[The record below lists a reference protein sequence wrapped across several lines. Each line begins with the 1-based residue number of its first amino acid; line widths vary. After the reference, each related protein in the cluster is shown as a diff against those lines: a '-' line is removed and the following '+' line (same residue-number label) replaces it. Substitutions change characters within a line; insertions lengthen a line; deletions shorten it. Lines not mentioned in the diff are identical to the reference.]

1 MKCLERGPTGR
12 EVSDEEGRDWAS
24 SLHVAH
30 INVQSLKNKVNEL
43 EAFLIGQVPLTE
55 VLCITEHWLRSA
67 QQVDSINLDCFSVA
81 SCFCRTQLRC
91 GGSMIFV
98 REGLNYVKL
107 SHVDHLSVELHCEI
121 SAVRLV
127 NLNVTVY
134 CFYRSPNGNFGT
146 FLDILEQVLEAK
158 ESKGN
163 IIICGDFNVRFN
175 LGDSHSALL
184 CDLLNCHGYKRTIEG
199 GTRYNNCLDNI
210 FINFNHNSYRSGN
223 LEALLSDH
231 CCQVLDISVE
241 SRVPNQEMKICQP
254 LTTIGK
260 FHFFNR
266 VANVDWGFIDD
277 TSLDVH
283 IKFSLFINML
293 ADAVDSSFPIK
304 RIVCKREHSPR
315 VLWYNDSLREQRELL
330 GLLYSAYKCNRTEA
344 NLATYKHYRNKY
356 KRSIRE
362 AKVAANDSYISR
374 SNVTSR
380 AVWGLINA
388 HRACSAG
395 QKPVNIDPNEL
406 NSAFVGVADEVA
418 GRLPQSDLDPLQFL
432 NLPQI
437 AGEFHFK
444 EATFNDI
451 RDIIY
456 SLKKSNCADIY
467 GFNITL
473 LRKVSE
479 IVLIPL
485 TKLINQCVR
494 VGIFPDSLKVASIIP
509 IYKKGDRSDPLNY
522 RPISILPIISK
533 VIEKFLTI
541 QIVEYFEMEH
551 LLTSS
556 QYGFRPGRSTQDAIL
571 DYVDQTLSC
580 FENKRYSA
588 AVFCDLTKAFDCVS
602 HYILI
607 EKLRAYGFGRPAL
620 DLMSSYLSGRSQ
632 MVKLKDCRSGMLP
645 VLSGVPQG
653 SVLGPV
659 LFLAYIN
666 DMDRSLTDS
675 HAILYADDTTL
686 MISCDS
692 PGDALDRGNELLSRA
707 ELWFTANKL
716 ALNRTK
722 TSTLVSALGDMSGV
736 GDNCPVKFLG
746 VHLDSDLSWRS
757 HGDNLANSL
766 TSICYALRQLAN
778 RVSTA
783 VLRTAYFALFHS
795 RLSYAL
801 LAWGHSAI
809 RHRVFG
815 LQRRA
820 IRIVGGVSYRS
831 ECRDLF
837 RSLNILT
844 LPSEYALQCIMHVK
858 LHMDRYETHMFR
870 HNHDTR
876 YKDYLVKPFTRLSR
890 GQTGTSFFGVELFNS
905 LPCEIKSLPM
915 KPFKRRIAAYLVR
928 GAFYSFEEIAS
939 DLKPGSLNCSLSSVD
954 VFDLVR
960 PL

>member
-1 MKCLERGPTGR
+1 MGR
-12 EVSDEEGRDWAS
+12 EVSDEEDHDWAS

-43 EAFLIGQVPLTE
+43 EAFLIGQVPHTG
-55 VLCITEHWLRSA
+55 VLCITEHWLQSA
-67 QQVDSINLDCFSVA
+67 DQVDSINLDCFSVA

-98 REGLNYVKL
+98 REGLDYVKL
-107 SHVDHLSVELHCEI
+107 SHVDHLSVELHCEM

-134 CFYRSPNGNFGT
+134 CLYRSPNGSFST

-158 ESKGN
+158 ESRGN
-163 IIICGDFNVRFN
+163 VIICGDFNVKFN
-175 LGDSHSALL
+175 LGDSHTALL
-184 CDLLNCHGYKRTIEG
+184 CDLLNSYGYKRTIKG

-210 FINFNHNSYRSGN
+210 FINFNHNSYRSDN

-231 CCQVLDISVE
+231 SCQVLHISVE
-241 SRVPNQEMKICQP
+241 GCESNRELKTCRP
-254 LTTIGK
+254 LTAIGK

-266 VANVDWGFIDD
+266 VADMDWGFVDD
-277 TSLDVH
+277 ASLDVH
-283 IKFSLFINML
+283 VKFSVFINML

-304 RIVCKREHSPR
+304 KIACKRERSPR
-315 VLWYNDSLREQRELL
+315 VLWYNDQLRERREIL
-330 GLLYSAYKCNRTEA
+330 GLLYSAYRNNRTEA
-344 NLATYKHYRNKY
+344 NLAAYKHYRNHY
-356 KRSIRE
+356 KKSIRD
-362 AKVAANDSYISR
+362 AKVAANDSYIGR

-388 HRACSAG
+388 HRACSAS
-395 QKPVNIDPNEL
+395 QKPVNIDPNKL

-418 GRLPQSDLDPLQFL
+418 GRLPQSDLDPLQSL
-432 NLPQI
+432 NLIQI
-437 AGEFHFK
+437 AGEFHFR
-444 EATFNDI
+444 EATFNGI

-467 GFNITL
+467 GFNTTL
-473 LRKVSE
+473 LRTVLE

-494 VGIFPDSLKVASIIP
+494 VGIFPDSLKVASVIP

-541 QIVEYFEMEH
+541 QIVEYFEAQH
-551 LLTSS
+551 LLTSR

-580 FENKRYSA
+580 FENKRYSV

-607 EKLRAYGFGRPAL
+607 EKLRAYGFGLPAL
-620 DLMSSYLSGRSQ
+620 ELMSSYLSGRSQ
-632 MVKLKDCRSGMLP
+632 MVKLKDRRSGMLP

-653 SVLGPV
+653 SILGPV

-666 DMDRSLTDS
+666 DMDGSLTDS
-675 HAILYADDTTL
+675 HAIFYADDTTL
-686 MISCDS
+686 MLSCDNL
-692 PGDALDRGNELLSRA
+692 GDALDRSSELLSRA

-716 ALNRTK
+716 ALNRAK
-722 TSTLVSALGDMSGV
+722 TSTLVSTLRDVSGV
-736 GDNCPVKFLG
+736 EGNCPVKFLG

-766 TSICYALRQLAN
+766 TSVCYALRQLAN
-778 RVSTA
+778 RVSTT

-795 RLSYAL
+795 KLSYAL

-820 IRIVGGVSYRS
+820 VRVVGGVSYRS
-831 ECRDLF
+831 ECRNLF
-837 RSLNILT
+837 KSLNILT

-858 LHMDRYETHMFR
+858 LHMDRYETQLIKHS
-870 HNHDTR
+870 HDTR
-876 YKDYLVKPFTRLSR
+876 YKHYLVKPFTRLSR

-905 LPCEIKSLPM
+905 LPCEIKSLPV
-915 KPFKRRIAAYLVR
+915 KSFKRHIAAYLVQ
-928 GAFYSFEEIAS
+928 GAFYSFGEIAS
-939 DLKPGSLNCSLSSVD
+939 DLNPGSLNCSL
-954 VFDLVR
+954 FDADI
-960 PL
+960 